1 MLTCSVKIQTMIFLN
16 DILSAIPLGFF
27 LSFMI
32 GPVFFV
38 LLETSVVKGF
48 RAAVMFDLGVVL
60 ADIIFILIAFFS
72 SYRLIQSIKDD
83 PALFIFGGLVML
95 TYGII
100 SFIKNKKESKK
111 NIDEI
116 DPKELAKTNYFSLFI
131 KGFFLNFI
139 NIGVLGF
146 WLAILITIGPQL
158 ELKPTRM
165 ITFFATLI
173 IVYFITDLF
182 KIILA
187 KQLRSQLNPKN
198 ILLIK
203 KIISIALII
212 CGVVLLSQ
220 AWFPKEQKI
229 VNSAIE
235 KLEEQE

>member
-1 MLTCSVKIQTMIFLN
+1 MILLQ

-48 RAAVMFDLGVVL
+48 RAALFFDLGVVL
-60 ADIIFILIAFFS
+60 ADIVFITIAFFS
-72 SYRLIQSIKDD
+72 SYRLIQTIKDD

-100 SFIKNKKESKK
+100 SFINNRKEAKKIKL
-111 NIDEI
+111 DEI
-116 DPKELAKTNYFSLFI
+116 DPTELAKTNYLSLFI

-158 ELKPTRM
+158 ELKTSRM
-165 ITFFATLI
+165 LTFFSTLI
-173 IVYFITDLF
+173 VTYFVTDIF
-182 KIILA
+182 KILLA
-187 KQLRSQLNPKN
+187 KQLRSKLNPKN
-198 ILLIK
+198 ILLVK
-203 KIISIALII
+203 KIISIVLIVSGI
-212 CGVVLLSQ
+212 FLLSQ
-220 AWFPKEQKI
+220 GWFPKEQKI
-229 VNSAIE
+229 VNKAFE
-235 KLEEQE
+235 ELENKK